1 MGAAA
6 AEWFTVEVF
15 AIGTVLLAM
24 QLITILNR
32 CHRFRGFV
40 YEGARF
46 SRTERN
52 TIEVCVRP
60 RKGSA
65 AICSGCHRPAAG
77 YDHLAERHFEFIPL
91 WGFLVFLLYRMRRVN
106 CPTCGVVVEEVPWA
120 SGKHQLTKVYMQ
132 FLAHWARKLSW
143 KETAESFRTSWEKVC
158 HSVEYVVSWGLEH
171 RTLAPIRAIGVDE
184 IQYAKGHKYLTLVY
198 QIDAGLTRLLWVGK
212 ERTVE
217 TFEGFF
223 AMIGAELTAKIEF
236 VCSDMW
242 KPYLRVIR
250 EKCSQALHI
259 LDRFHIVAKMN
270 EALDDVRAAES
281 RKMAQEGH
289 EPLLKKSRWCVL
301 KRKENLTPQQKF
313 RLRDLLRYNLQTVR
327 VYLLKEDFQQFWE
340 YNSPLWAGMFLD
352 FWCRQTMRS
361 RIEPMKKIARM
372 LRAHRELLLNYFK
385 AKKEFSSG
393 VVEGLNN
400 KAKVTMRKSYGFRT
414 FRITELALYHTLGKL
429 PEPAL
434 THEFY

>member
-1 MGAAA
+1 MGAVV

-40 YEGARF
+40 YEGASF
-46 SRTERN
+46 SATERN
-52 TIEVCVRP
+52 TIEVRVRP

-65 AICSGCHRPAAG
+65 AVCSGCHRPAAG
-77 YDHLAERHFEFIPL
+77 YDHLAERQFEFIPF

-143 KETAESFRTSWEKVC
+143 KETAASFRTSWEKVC

-223 AMIGAELTAKIEF
+223 AMIGVELSSKIEF

-327 VYLLKEDFQQFWE
+327 AYLLKEDFQQFWE
-340 YNSPLWAGMFLD
+340 YNSPLWAGLFLD

-361 RIEPMKKIARM
+361 RIEPMKKIAHM

-393 VVEGLNN
+393 VVEGLN
-400 KAKVTMRKSYGFRT
+400 KHS
-414 FRITELALYHTLGKL
+414 
-429 PEPAL
+429 
-434 THEFY
+434 